1 MKLGASVM
9 VKISNSLAL
18 IWTLIPIVW
27 AQIFVWN
34 SVLTSILIRH
44 LLNAR
49 FKGID
54 QLRVGEDRLV
64 SCWSDWRAVSFT
76 VLLELIE
83 CVAAGALPLIHIH
96 GLIWRDQISERVLWQ
111 TLNQEVGLTLLV

>member
-1 MKLGASVM
+1 MKLGATVM

-34 SVLTSILIRH
+34 SILTSILIRH
-44 LLNAR
+44 LLNAC

-54 QLRVGEDRLV
+54 QLCVGEDRLV
-64 SCWSDWRAVSFT
+64 FYWCDRRAISFT
-76 VLLELIE
+76 MLLELIE

-96 GLIWRDQISERVLWQ
+96 GLIGRDQTSERVLWQ
-111 TLNQEVGLTLLV
+111 TLNKKVGLTLLV

>member
-49 FKGID
+49 FKCID

-64 SCWSDWRAVSFT
+64 PCWCDWRAVSFT

-96 GLIWRDQISERVLWQ
+96 GLIWRDQTSERVLWQ